1 MAQSNTAPRKK
12 NTHIQLSVGDRAFVI
27 FNYTFL
33 AIILLLVLY
42 PLIYIVSCSFSSP
55 AAVTGGAVW
64 LFPVDFSLVG
74 YETVFKNSEIIPS
87 FWNAVIITV
96 FGTIINVIC
105 TLMAA
110 YPLARKTLYGRGFIT
125 SLFAFTML
133 FNGGLIPT
141 FLIVKQLGL
150 YNSFF
155 ALWLP
160 GAVSVYNMVVARTF
174 FQTNIPEE
182 LYEAG
187 ELDGCSDIM
196 FMLRIALPLAV
207 PIIAVLVMFYAVGH
221 WNGYFNALI
230 YLNDKSKYPLQII
243 LRNILIE
250 NRMDDA
256 SMMVDVEAMARKQ
269 GLAELLK
276 YSLIVIGSL
285 PMLILYPFVQ
295 KHFVKGVMIGAL
307 KG

>member
-1 MAQSNTAPRKK
+1 M
-12 NTHIQLSVGDRAFVI
+12 
-27 FNYTFL
+27 
-33 AIILLLVLY
+33 
-42 PLIYIVSCSFSSP
+42 
-55 AAVTGGAVW
+55 W
-64 LFPVDFSLVG
+64 LFPVDFSLIG

-87 FWNAVIITV
+87 FWNAVLITV
-96 FGTIINVIC
+96 VGTIINVAC
-105 TLMAA
+105 TIMAA
-110 YPLARKTLYGRGFIT
+110 YPLARRGLFGRGFIT
-125 SLFAFTML
+125 GLFAFTML

-141 FLIVKQLGL
+141 FLIVKQVGL
-150 YNSFF
+150 YNSYF

-187 ELDGCSDIM
+187 ELDGCSDIK
-196 FMLRIALPLAV
+196 FMLRIALPLSV

-221 WNGYFNALI
+221 WNGYFGALI
-230 YLNDKSKYPLQII
+230 YLRDKSKFPLQII

-250 NRMDDA
+250 NRMDDS

-285 PMLILYPFVQ
+285 PMMILYPFVQ

>member
-1 MAQSNTAPRKK
+1 MAQSTA
-12 NTHIQLSVGDRAFVI
+12 THKSHKHISLSLGDRVFVI
-27 FNYTFL
+27 TNYTL
-33 AIILLLVLY
+33 LTIIMLLVLY
-42 PLIYIVSCSFSSP
+42 PLIYIISCSFSSP
-55 AAVTGGAVW
+55 TAVTGGKVW
-64 LFPVDFSLVG
+64 LYPVDFSLVG
-74 YETVFKNSEIIPS
+74 YEDGVQQQRDNPQLLECGNNHIFRHDNKRRVHDHGGVS
-87 FWNAVIITV
+87 A
-96 FGTIINVIC
+96 GARG
-105 TLMAA
+105 LM
-110 YPLARKTLYGRGFIT
+110 GRGFIT
-125 SLFAFTML
+125 GLFAFTML

-141 FLIVKQLGL
+141 FLIVKQCGL
-150 YNSFF
+150 YNSYF

-187 ELDGCSDIM
+187 ELDGCTDIM
-196 FMLRIALPLAV
+196 FMLKIALPLSV

-230 YLNDKSKYPLQII
+230 YLSDKKKFPLQIV

-250 NRMDDA
+250 NRVDD
-256 SMMVDVEAMARKQ
+256 SNMMVDVEAMARKQ
-269 GLAELLK
+269 GLSELLK

-285 PMLILYPFVQ
+285 PMMVLYPFVQ

>member
-1 MAQSNTAPRKK
+1 MAQSTA
-12 NTHIQLSVGDRAFVI
+12 THKSHKHISLSLGDRVFVI
-27 FNYTFL
+27 TNYTL
-33 AIILLLVLY
+33 LTIIMLLVLY
-42 PLIYIVSCSFSSP
+42 PLIYIISCSFSSP
-55 AAVTGGAVW
+55 TAVTGGKVW
-64 LFPVDFSLVG
+64 LYPVDFSLVG
-74 YETVFKNSEIIPS
+74 YETVFNNSEIIPS
-87 FWNAVIITV
+87 FWNAVIITF
-96 FGTIINVIC
+96 FGTIINVVC
-105 TLMAA
+105 TIMAA
-110 YPLARKTLYGRGFIT
+110 YPLARRGLMGRGFIT
-125 SLFAFTML
+125 GLFAFTML

-141 FLIVKQLGL
+141 FLIVNQCGL
-150 YNSFF
+150 YNSYF

-187 ELDGCSDIM
+187 ELDGCTDIM
-196 FMLRIALPLAV
+196 FMLKIALPLSV

-230 YLNDKSKYPLQII
+230 YLSDKKKFPLQIV

-250 NRMDDA
+250 NRVDD
-256 SMMVDVEAMARKQ
+256 SNMMVDVEAMARKQ
-269 GLAELLK
+269 GLSELLK

-285 PMLILYPFVQ
+285 PMMVLYPFVQ

>member
-1 MAQSNTAPRKK
+1 MIESSAKK
-12 NTHIQLSVGDRAFVI
+12 NAHRHIRLSLGDRVFVVI
-27 FNYTFL
+27 NY
-33 AIILLLVLY
+33 ILLTLIMLLVLY

-55 AAVTGGAVW
+55 QAVTGGRVW
-64 LFPVDFSLVG
+64 LWPVDFSLIG
-74 YETVFKNSEIIPS
+74 YETVFNNSEIIPS

-96 FGTIINVIC
+96 FGTIINVVC
-105 TLMAA
+105 TIMAA
-110 YPLARKTLYGRGFIT
+110 YPLARRTLYGRGFFT
-125 SLFAFTML
+125 GLFAFTML

-141 FLIVKQLGL
+141 FLMVRQVGL
-150 YNSFF
+150 YNTYW

-196 FMLRIALPLAV
+196 FMLRIALPLSV

-230 YLNDKSKYPLQII
+230 YLKDKEKFPLQIV

-250 NRMDDA
+250 NRMDD
-256 SMMVDVEAMARKQ
+256 SRMMVDVEAMARKQ
-269 GLAELLK
+269 GLSELLK

-285 PMLILYPFVQ
+285 PMMILYPFVQ

>member
-1 MAQSNTAPRKK
+1 MANTAKAHHRRMS
-12 NTHIQLSVGDRAFVI
+12 HIRLSAGDKAFVTV
-27 FNYTFL
+27 NY
-33 AIILLLVLY
+33 ALLTLIMLIVLY
-42 PLIYIVSCSFSSP
+42 PLIYIISCSFSSP
-55 AAVTGGAVW
+55 QAVTAGKVW
-64 LFPVDFSLVG
+64 LYPVEPSLIG
-74 YETVFKNSEIIPS
+74 YQTIFKNSEIIPS
-87 FWNAVIITV
+87 FWNAVIITF
-96 FGTIINVIC
+96 FGTIIQVIC

-110 YPLARKTLYGRGFIT
+110 YPLARRNLYGRGFFT
-125 SLFAFTML
+125 ALFAFTML
-133 FNGGLIPT
+133 FSGGLIPT
-141 FLIVKQLGL
+141 FLIVRQVGL
-150 YNSFF
+150 YNTYW

-182 LYEAG
+182 LFEAG

-196 FMLRIALPLAV
+196 FMLRIALPLSV

-221 WNGYFNALI
+221 WNGYFGALI
-230 YLNDKSKYPLQII
+230 YLKDKKKFPLQII

-256 SMMVDVEAMARKQ
+256 SMMVDIEAMARKQ
-269 GLAELLK
+269 GLSELLK
-276 YSLIVIGSL
+276 YSLIVVGSL
-285 PMLILYPFVQ
+285 PMLMLYPFVQ

>member
-1 MAQSNTAPRKK
+1 MAKTLELRKK
-12 NTHIQLSVGDRAFVI
+12 GSHIRLSAGDRAFVI
-27 FNYTFL
+27 VNYTL
-33 AIILLLVLY
+33 LSLILLIVLY
-42 PLIYIVSCSFSSP
+42 PLVYIVSCSFSSP
-55 AAVTGGAVW
+55 KAVTGGRVW
-64 LFPVDFSLVG
+64 LLPVDFSLIG
-74 YETVFKNSEIIPS
+74 YQTIFNNSEILPS
-87 FWNAVIITV
+87 FRNAVIITF
-96 FGTIINVIC
+96 FGTIIQVLC

-110 YPLARKTLYGRGFIT
+110 YPLARRTLYGRGLFT
-125 SLFAFTML
+125 GLFAFTML

-141 FLIVKQLGL
+141 FLIVKQVGL
-150 YNSFF
+150 YNSYW

-187 ELDGCSDIM
+187 ELDGCSDIK
-196 FMLRIALPLAV
+196 FMLQIALPLSV

-221 WNGYFNALI
+221 WNGYFGALI
-230 YLNDKSKYPLQII
+230 YLKDKAKFPLQII

-256 SMMVDVEAMARKQ
+256 KMMVDIEAMARKQ
-269 GLAELLK
+269 GLSELLK
-276 YSLIVIGSL
+276 YSLIVVGSL
-285 PMLILYPFVQ
+285 PMLILYPFIQ

>member
-1 MAQSNTAPRKK
+1 MAQGSIAQRKK
-12 NTHIQLSVGDRAFVI
+12 KHIRLSTGDRAFVI
-27 FNYTFL
+27 INY
-33 AIILLLVLY
+33 ALLTLVLLIVLY

-55 AAVTGGAVW
+55 AAVTAGKVW
-64 LFPVDFSLVG
+64 LLPVDFSLQG

-87 FWNAVIITV
+87 FWNAIIITV
-96 FGTIINVIC
+96 VGTVINVVC
-105 TLMAA
+105 TIMAA
-110 YPLARKTLYGRGFIT
+110 YPLARKGLMGRGFIT
-125 SLFAFTML
+125 GLFAFTML

-150 YNSFF
+150 YNSYF

-187 ELDGCSDIM
+187 ELDGCSDIK
-196 FMLRIALPLAV
+196 FMMRIAMPLSV

-230 YLNDKSKYPLQII
+230 YLSDKKKFPLQIV

-250 NRMDDA
+250 NRMDD
-256 SMMVDVEAMARKQ
+256 SNMMVDVDQMARKQ

-276 YSLIVIGSL
+276 YSLIIIGSL
-285 PMLILYPFVQ
+285 PMMILYPFVQ
-295 KHFVKGVMIGAL
+295 KHFVKRVMIGAL